1 MNGTELIV
9 NFQVKDFE
17 NNGTFFTD
25 SNGLGMQ
32 ERKLNFRPTWDFN
45 LNLQDSNE
53 NVTGNYYP
61 VDSAITLFETGDK
74 GR

>member
-1 MNGTELIV
+1 
-9 NFQVKDFE
+9 
-17 NNGTFFTD
+17 
-25 SNGLGMQ
+25 MQ